1 MTNKI
6 RGPLITSFLGLSLMA
21 ISAFTPWFLWA
32 YREGAELWYESTS
45 IWGPPAYILG
55 FPAYA
60 MVDDAGHY
68 FTTVDRIVAIYLV
81 IFLAG
86 IGLWLALL
94 WWSRRDIDGWV
105 LVAVGLVSVLGWMGP
120 LIIFGLGELIAH
132 RVGLY
137 AAVRSDRII
146 TAELIRLQVLG
157 PLILVIGL
165 AGAAGALIWRR
176 RITSTG

>member
-1 MTNKI
+1 M
-6 RGPLITSFLGLSLMA
+6 
-21 ISAFTPWFLWA
+21 
-32 YREGAELWYESTS
+32 
-45 IWGPPAYILG
+45 
-55 FPAYA
+55 
-60 MVDDAGHY
+60 
-68 FTTVDRIVAIYLV
+68 
-81 IFLAG
+81 
-86 IGLWLALL
+86 
-94 WWSRRDIDGWV
+94 
-105 LVAVGLVSVLGWMGP
+105 
-120 LIIFGLGELIAH
+120 GELIAH